1 MKGGDFSGQNLTLI
15 SKTGKLIT
23 KETLMSNNFIKLHFC
38 YTKNDTKSDNA
49 PTPSW
54 NDASYPT
61 VETPKTWDI
70 WHCCFTH
77 ISISSLHRLFNK
89 QLVTGFHI
97 DCESTFSDC
106 IAYTKAKQSVILFN
120 KTAGHD
126 TELGELTHID
136 IWGKYSVSSINSFQ
150 YYLLMVVNAS
160 CYITVKFLKSK
171 DQATQKLKNYFT
183 HLQIQRKTPKAIC
196 IDHRCEFVNDL
207 LLK

>member
-1 MKGGDFSGQNLTLI
+1 
-15 SKTGKLIT
+15 
-23 KETLMSNNFIKLHFC
+23 MSNNFIKLHFC